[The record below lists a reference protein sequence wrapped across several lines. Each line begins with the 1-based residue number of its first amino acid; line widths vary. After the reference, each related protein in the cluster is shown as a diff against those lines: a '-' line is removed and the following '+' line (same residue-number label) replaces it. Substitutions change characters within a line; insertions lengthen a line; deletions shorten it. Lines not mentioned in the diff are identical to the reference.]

1 MIDLYYI
8 YFNLLSVSTFVN
20 VNVSRLMDVN
30 RDLFSGQSVVRRQG
44 SSLVINTDML
54 NMASQFAASQNIV
67 VATVSPVHLSPTETQ
82 TNIIIVPV
90 DSAVLRRTESDI
102 PVATAKMVD

>member
-8 YFNLLSVSTFVN
+8 YFNLLSVSTF

-82 TNIIIVPV
+82 ANIIIVPV